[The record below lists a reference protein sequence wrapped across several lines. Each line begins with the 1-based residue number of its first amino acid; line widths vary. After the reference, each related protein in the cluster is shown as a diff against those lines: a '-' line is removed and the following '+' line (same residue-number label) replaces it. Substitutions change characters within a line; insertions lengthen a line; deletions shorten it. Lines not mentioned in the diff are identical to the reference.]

1 MQKKTITDL
10 LASFNEQSDK
20 VKICLTD
27 LLDVVKDGRVP
38 TAEAMS
44 SLDSCVADLRT
55 RYNAIYAVAKDSVA
69 PEELPECGVAA
80 HNIAAAVE
88 NSRKKYLDE
97 QLERATAVL
106 KKFISIKSLID
117 DYATALA
124 PYQSAASSLLA
135 QLAEDTVE
143 KLLPET
149 EAPEIFLEAMQA
161 DNIHSPS
168 GIELMTKVQQNY
180 PNMAITMGLLTNQF
194 YFETSNNSPETL
206 TGSDEEFQSPDQP
219 LGEQKPV
226 TITPP
231 ADTCGEEAIDDSE
244 TEEIEEEITT
254 YLVQNKVK
262 TGTPSVSTFKK
273 EIDKLGRYF
282 PEIRTILPLFTN
294 LGVLSKPQ
302 ICMSGFLM
310 GCFEGGE
317 DSIERVFSAVD
328 TLVAKGYLAEFTTNS
343 DSTLYCL
350 SGYCSACMQ
359 KESIRTSRNI
369 FEISVGR
376 IAISATTEISIEE
389 SLRFYFCNETLLM
402 YLWGQKESLPTQKY
416 QKIKESIKWCEDHY
430 NVNFYSDGI
439 TITAYLGFLIRT
451 DDNLNSPKLDASGIE
466 AKYLIISRD
475 NANDTIVF
483 NSACERVFIVD
494 GKELYICD
502 PKENLMAQIPGAN
515 ATTHAEDIEKVT
527 TGETTVDSGTT
538 RNTACDKRSV
548 NDTVSVS
555 QDIHEEQ
562 NTAIIPEVAE
572 EPAVVAIPNS
582 TSIDVVPDTPTVIEE
597 DTLEA
602 PAGITIEPTK
612 QTTVAIAATNHSVT
626 IPDLVNPQSLL
637 ELNRVPTDE
646 EFCQAV
652 HNLLC
657 QQTTEDQLSAVIV
670 NAVLFARGAGLEY
683 NCPQSK
689 QLSTQLRLATNLM
702 LDECN
707 YSSEFLANA
716 FGNTEA
722 EVPALTLA
730 AYMYAL
736 LTPAVMYDYGLKAQT
751 EQYLSDYELYFYG
764 LDAFKALFNKL
775 MGVRAVKAS
784 GFTPAVIALL
794 GNEAESERFVK
805 SLRKEARANL
815 TVNTPKTRMKAL
827 PIMYN
832 AEFGTGS
839 DLRQCLEIIADGKID
854 SDSIEWV
861 EAILSE
867 YCEVTEGTYCILE
880 EKIEERLNQAWD
892 DANPK
897 SKFKLEYD
905 ARDQAIRQ
913 YRQRLVV
920 MVKWVEHIR
929 NSTGNKEDIDRLKAL
944 RKDILKMIDQIRQD
958 PSWHNVRDANV
969 LVWLLHH
976 MKNYLQDTVSNV
988 EIYSDLL
995 LTGIFSLTEE
1005 GIPEIDT
1012 SLGNIR
1018 YYEIWRNALKHII
1031 APRRSIEEITA
1042 EILGETIDADAGLKD
1057 NLRQLAML
1065 GLASASDDDVFIV
1078 SAGQAKEAA
1087 DSANLRTD
1095 HFKDHLELAYT
1106 YYQINETE
1114 KENLAGIMNQYKSAF
1129 YEIKDF
1135 AAWRRFLEALEMQIQ
1150 EFAVG
1155 RKKGLRSRLSARLAE
1170 SPSSSLLLEAERLLE
1185 EDSNFAV
1192 TEEYLNRYEA
1202 GERDLDNT
1210 TLFDN
1215 DYFSDFL
1222 KPTVYDPLLQECV
1235 RSKGRAL
1242 KAFGWTYLEKHLPKD
1257 WTARLRD
1264 DSKALISN
1272 WPARKDTAT
1281 PAQVQGLLKGLGI
1294 DAIKA
1299 TKVTGRKEEMW
1310 QLVVKPSAKSLA
1322 DYLHPIAAF
1331 GTQMKSPLQAIFL
1344 YGNYTEQQL
1353 VDTVTSM
1360 NLGTMSIVFID
1371 RPIDAAGRRYI
1382 GEIFHTQKT
1391 GQNPF
1396 LLVDQ
1401 VLLLYLA
1408 MHQETE
1414 RLPALLKC
1422 TLPYATY
1429 QPFVRDG
1436 GSTADEMFCGRALE
1450 LATIIDPNG
1459 ACVVYGGR
1467 QLGKTALLE
1476 RAESRCSKPE
1486 SKQYAVYSTI
1496 IRQKDESEVVE
1507 TLLADIERKTD
1518 GKIALK
1524 PCKTIREMCSQLSG
1538 LFRTGQIVSMHLLID
1553 EVDDFLGSIADVA
1566 YKPIQPLVD
1575 LKRETKNNFKF
1586 VIAGLHNVCRA
1597 KNATKENGIFGQ
1609 LGTPLC
1615 IKPLSPTDALQLL
1628 SKPLRYLGFQID
1640 RYPHLETILTNTNYY
1655 PGILQFF
1662 GYILV
1667 ETLTGQYSKYYH
1679 AADGNP
1685 PFTLQNDQLGAV
1697 MNSADLNKSIK
1708 DKFRWSLELDPRY
1721 FMIARC
1727 ITLLYH
1733 IYEDDRTSGSWRGFS
1748 VDDVMSVA
1756 EDYEIHCLKDVSK
1769 SEYIILMDEMVEMG
1783 ILGKPDDS
1791 THTYRL
1797 RRNSFVDIIGESLEI
1812 LDNDIKA
1819 NNVEG

>member
-1 MQKKTITDL
+1 MENRTITDL
-10 LASFNEQSDK
+10 LALFDEQSDK
-20 VKICLTD
+20 VKVCLTD
-27 LLDVVKDGRVP
+27 LLDVVKDGRIP
-38 TAEAMS
+38 TPEAMS
-44 SLDSCVADLRT
+44 ILDSCVADLHT
-55 RYNAIYAVAKDSVA
+55 RYNAIYTVARDSVA
-69 PEELPECGVAA
+69 AEELPEYGMSTSI
-80 HNIAAAVE
+80 IA
-88 NSRKKYLDE
+88 NTIKSSRKKYLDE
-97 QLERATAVL
+97 QLERATAIL
-106 KKFISIKSLID
+106 KKFISIKSLIEE
-117 DYATALA
+117 YAAALA
-124 PYQSAASSLLA
+124 PYQSAAESILNQMA
-135 QLAEDTVE
+135 VDTVE
-143 KLLPET
+143 ALLPET
-149 EAPEIFLEAMQA
+149 EAPAIFLKAMQEE
-161 DNIHSPS
+161 DIHSPT
-168 GIELMTKVQQNY
+168 GINLMTCVHQKF
-180 PNMAITMGLLTNQF
+180 PDMAITMGLLTKQY
-194 YFETSNNSPETL
+194 YFFTDDNTSDKSPQPDVL
-206 TGSDEEFQSPDQP
+206 TNDAIEKPSSLPNEVFVNEPESESIDIAASSKTAENTTVEDLHVEEDSSGSEESAFV
-219 LGEQKPV
+219 V
-226 TITPP
+226 TY
-231 ADTCGEEAIDDSE
+231 AIN
-244 TEEIEEEITT
+244 
-254 YLVQNKVK
+254 NKVR
-262 TGTPSVSTFKK
+262 TGTANVSSFKK
-273 EIDKLGRYF
+273 EIEKLSLNY

-294 LGVLSKPQ
+294 FGVLNKFQ
-302 ICMSGFLM
+302 IFSMSVLM
-310 GCFEGGE
+310 GCSDGE
-317 DSIERVFSAVD
+317 EETKNRFYVAIDMLIE
-328 TLVAKGYLAEFTTNS
+328 KGYLAEFTTKYT
-343 DSTLYCL
+343 TLYCL
-350 SGYCSACMQ
+350 TNYVSACMQ
-359 KESIRTSRNI
+359 KESIKKSRNV
-369 FEISVGR
+369 FKLSVGNVT
-376 IAISATTEISIEE
+376 ISANTEISIPEALVFYLCNNTL
-389 SLRFYFCNETLLM
+389 SL
-402 YLWGQKESLPTQKY
+402 YLRAQKDMLSAPRY
-416 QKIKESIKWCEDHY
+416 AKIKASIKWCDNHY
-430 NVNFYSDGI
+430 KVAFYDEE
-439 TITAYLGFLIRT
+439 TLRTAHLYFLHRAC
-451 DDNLNSPKLDASGIE
+451 DKLESFKLDATDVES
-466 AKYLIISRD
+466 KYIIISKD
-475 NANDTIVF
+475 NADDTIIF
-483 NSACERVFIVD
+483 NPICEKVIVAD
-494 GKELYICD
+494 RRKIYFCD
-502 PKENLMAQIPGAN
+502 PKVNLLEQ
-515 ATTHAEDIEKVT
+515 IEKCQSADDTNLDNDASVKPGELEVPPVVT
-527 TGETTVDSGTT
+527 PVI
-538 RNTACDKRSV
+538 NT
-548 NDTVSVS
+548 
-555 QDIHEEQ
+555 
-562 NTAIIPEVAE
+562 
-572 EPAVVAIPNS
+572 
-582 TSIDVVPDTPTVIEE
+582 IDVVTELPTEGSILEILPVVEKESLSTDVEEAVPEVIESSLHMVECKPEPVTTPDTLT
-597 DTLEA
+597 
-602 PAGITIEPTK
+602 
-612 QTTVAIAATNHSVT
+612 
-626 IPDLVNPQSLL
+626 PQMLL
-637 ELNRVPTDE
+637 DLNRIPSDN
-646 EFCQAV
+646 EFCQV
-652 HNLLC
+652 IHSLLC
-657 QQTTEDQLSAVIV
+657 GNIKESELTTTIV
-670 NAVLFARGAGLEY
+670 NAVLLARGAGLAHD
-683 NCPQSK
+683 CPNSK
-689 QLSTQLRLATNLM
+689 QLSSQLRLATNLM
-702 LDECN
+702 RDECN
-707 YSSEFLANA
+707 YSSEFLATS
-716 FGNTEA
+716 FGNVEA
-722 EVPALTLA
+722 DVPALTLA

-751 EQYLSDYELYFYG
+751 EQYLSDYDLYFDG
-764 LDAFKALFNKL
+764 LNSFKALFNKL
-775 MGVRAVKAS
+775 MSVHAVNAS

-794 GNEAESERFVK
+794 GNEAERERFIK
-805 SLRKEARANL
+805 ALREEAQANL
-815 TVNTPKTRMKAL
+815 TINAPKTRMKAL
-827 PIMYN
+827 PVMYN
-832 AEFGTGS
+832 AEFGIRS
-839 DLRQCLEIIADGKID
+839 DLRHCLEIIAEGKTD
-854 SDSIEWV
+854 RDSIEWV
-861 EAILSE
+861 EEILSE
-867 YCEVTEGTYCILE
+867 YCEVADGVFCIIE
-880 EKIEERLNQAWD
+880 SKIENRLNQAWD

-905 ARDQAIRQ
+905 ARDQALRQ
-913 YRQRLVV
+913 YRQRLSI

-929 NSTGNKEDIDRLKAL
+929 NSTGNKECIDRLKTL
-944 RKDILKMIDQIRQD
+944 RKDILKMIDQISQD
-958 PSWHNVRDANV
+958 SSWHNVADANV
-969 LVWLLHH
+969 LAWLLHH
-976 MKNYLQDTVSNV
+976 MKDYLQDTVSNV

-995 LTGIFSLTEE
+995 LTGIFSLTKE
-1005 GIPEIDT
+1005 GTPEIDT
-1012 SLGNIR
+1012 SLGNIK
-1018 YYEIWRNALKHII
+1018 YYEIWRNALKHIVT
-1031 APRRSIEEITA
+1031 PRRSINEITA
-1042 EILGETIDADAGLKD
+1042 EILGETINAESGLKD
-1057 NLRQLAML
+1057 NLHQLTML
-1065 GLASASDDDVFIV
+1065 GSISASDDDVFIV
-1078 SAGQAKEAA
+1078 SDEQAMEAA
-1087 DSANLRTD
+1087 DSANLHTD

-1114 KENLAGIMNQYKSAF
+1114 KETLAGIMNQYKSAF

-1150 EFAVG
+1150 EFADR
-1155 RKKGLRSRLSARLAE
+1155 RKKGLRSRLNARLEEA
-1170 SPSSSLLLEAERLLE
+1170 PTSSLLLEAERLLE
-1185 EDSNFAV
+1185 EDSNFSV

-1202 GERDLDNT
+1202 GERDLDST

-1222 KPTVYDPLLQECV
+1222 KPSVFDPLFQECV

-1257 WTARLRD
+1257 WTTRLRE
-1264 DSKALISN
+1264 DSKTVISN

-1281 PAQVQGLLKGLGI
+1281 PTQVQGLLKGLGI
-1294 DAIKA
+1294 DVIKA

-1310 QLVVKPSAKSLA
+1310 QLAVKPSAKGLA

-1371 RPIDAAGRRYI
+1371 RPIDVVRRRYI

-1436 GSTADEMFCGRALE
+1436 GSTADEMFCGRSLE

-1507 TLLADIERKTD
+1507 TLLTDIERKTD
-1518 GKIALK
+1518 GKITLK
-1524 PCKTIREMCSQLSG
+1524 SCKTIREMCSQLSA
-1538 LFRTGQIVSMHLLID
+1538 LFRSGQIVSMHLLID
-1553 EVDDFLGSIADVA
+1553 EVDDFLGAIADLS
-1566 YKPIQPLVD
+1566 YEPIQPLVD

-1727 ITLLYH
+1727 ITFLYH
-1733 IYEDDRTSGSWRGFS
+1733 IYEDDRSAGSWRGFS
-1748 VDDVMSVA
+1748 VEDVMSLA
-1756 EDYEIHCLKDVSK
+1756 EEYDIHCLKEISK
-1769 SEYIILMDEMVEMG
+1769 SEYIVLMDEMVEMG

-1812 LDNDIKA
+1812 LENDIKA
-1819 NNVEG
+1819 NNVEV

>member
-1 MQKKTITDL
+1 MQNKIITDL
-10 LASFNEQSDK
+10 LASFDEQSDK

-27 LLDVVKDGRVP
+27 LLDVVKCGCVP
-38 TAEAMS
+38 APEAMS

-55 RYNAIYAVAKDSVA
+55 RYNAIYAAAKDSVSA
-69 PEELPECGVAA
+69 DELPECGVAVSV
-80 HNIAAAVE
+80 IADAVK

-97 QLERATAVL
+97 QLERASTVL

-117 DYATALA
+117 GYATALA
-124 PYQSAASSLLA
+124 PYQSAAASLLD
-135 QLAEDTVE
+135 QMAEDTVE
-143 KLLPET
+143 AFLPKM
-149 EAPEIFLEAMQA
+149 EAPGIFLEAMQEE
-161 DNIHSPS
+161 NIHSLS
-168 GIELMTKVQQNY
+168 GIDLMTRVQENF
-180 PNMAITMGLLTNQF
+180 PDMAITMGLLTKQY
-194 YFETSNNSPETL
+194 YF
-206 TGSDEEFQSPDQP
+206 
-219 LGEQKPV
+219 
-226 TITPP
+226 P
-231 ADTCGEEAIDDSE
+231 ADSDALTEADRLVDLADVAGGNPVVSLEEVIEEE
-244 TEEIEEEITT
+244 TEEQSAISAILPDTSGNPPVEDYSEVEVVPAEDESEEIVT
-254 YLVQNKVK
+254 YAIKNRVK
-262 TGTPSVSTFKK
+262 TGTPSVSGFKK
-273 EIDKLGRYF
+273 EIDKLGRYYS
-282 PEIRTILPLFTN
+282 EIRTILPLFTN
-294 LGVLSKPQ
+294 LGVLDKFQ
-302 ICMSGFLM
+302 IFSIGVLM
-310 GCFEGGE
+310 DCFDGGE
-317 DSIERVFSAVD
+317 DTKARVHAAVD
-328 TLVAKGYLAEFTTNS
+328 MLVEKGYLAEFTAQHT
-343 DSTLYCL
+343 TLYCL
-350 SGYCSACMQ
+350 PNYVSACMQ
-359 KESIRTSRNI
+359 KESIKKSHNI
-369 FEISVGR
+369 FNISVGNVTV
-376 IAISATTEISIEE
+376 SANTEISITEA
-389 SLRFYFCNETLLM
+389 LKLHFCNDTLFL
-402 YLWGQKESLPTQKY
+402 YLWSQKDCLAAPRY
-416 QKIKESIKWCEDHY
+416 AKIKESIKWCDDHY
-430 NVNFYSDGI
+430 KIAFYDAG
-439 TITAYLGFLIRT
+439 TLRTARLDFLIRT
-451 DDNLNSPKLDASGIE
+451 DDKLESPELDATDVAS
-466 AKYLIISRD
+466 KYLIISKD
-475 NANDTIVF
+475 NANDTTIF
-483 NSACERVFIVD
+483 NSICEKVLVVD
-494 GKELYICD
+494 GGKIYFCD
-502 PKENLMAQIPGAN
+502 PKKNLMEQIK
-515 ATTHAEDIEKVT
+515 EFE
-527 TGETTVDSGTT
+527 
-538 RNTACDKRSV
+538 
-548 NDTVSVS
+548 
-555 QDIHEEQ
+555 
-562 NTAIIPEVAE
+562 
-572 EPAVVAIPNS
+572 S
-582 TSIDVVPDTPTVIEE
+582 TSDVNPEDDTAVELSEPEALPVEAPLVDAAKIIVETPTAESEPGTQTLVE
-597 DTLEA
+597 DEA
-602 PAGITIEPTK
+602 PSVEEVEIVPEIIEVSLPIEDEAEPVVSMDILTP
-612 QTTVAIAATNHSVT
+612 QALL
-626 IPDLVNPQSLL
+626 DLK
-637 ELNRVPTDE
+637 RVPSDD
-646 EFCQAV
+646 EFCQV
-652 HNLLC
+652 IHSLLC
-657 QQTTEDQLSAVIV
+657 SNIKESELTATIV
-670 NAVLFARGAGLEY
+670 NAVLLARGAGLAQ
-683 NCPQSK
+683 NCPKSK
-689 QLSTQLRLATNLM
+689 QLSSQLRLATNLM

-716 FGNTEA
+716 FGNA
-722 EVPALTLA
+722 DADVPALTLA

-751 EQYLSDYELYFYG
+751 EQYLSDYDLYFDG
-764 LDAFKALFNKL
+764 LDAFKSLFNKL

-805 SLRKEARANL
+805 ALRKEAQANL
-815 TVNTPKTRMKAL
+815 TVNAPKTRMKAL
-827 PIMYN
+827 PVMYN

-839 DLRQCLEIIADGKID
+839 DLRQCLEIIAEGKTD

-861 EAILSE
+861 EEILSE
-867 YCEVTEGTYCILE
+867 YCEVTDGVYCVIE
-880 EKIEERLNQAWD
+880 DKIEDHLNQAWD

-905 ARDQAIRQ
+905 ARDQALRQ
-913 YRQRLVV
+913 YRQRLAI

-929 NSTGNKEDIDRLKAL
+929 NSTGNKEDIDRLKTL
-944 RKDILKMIDQIRQD
+944 RKDILKTIEQIRLD
-958 PSWHNVRDANV
+958 SRWRNVRDANV
-969 LVWLLHH
+969 LDWLLTH
-976 MKNYLQDTVSNV
+976 MKNYLQDAVSNV

-1005 GIPEIDT
+1005 GTPEIDS
-1012 SLGNIR
+1012 SLSNIR
-1018 YYEIWRNALKHII
+1018 YYEVWRNALKHIV
-1031 APRRSIEEITA
+1031 APRRSIDEITA
-1042 EILGETIDADAGLKD
+1042 EILGETLDAEAGLKD
-1057 NLRQLAML
+1057 NLRQLSML
-1065 GLASASDDDVFIV
+1065 GLLSSSDDDVFVV
-1078 SAGQAKEAA
+1078 SDGQAKEAA
-1087 DSANLRTD
+1087 DSANLRTE

-1150 EFAVG
+1150 EFADG
-1155 RKKGLRSRLSARLAE
+1155 RKKGLRSRLSARLADAPT
-1170 SPSSSLLLEAERLLE
+1170 SALLLEAERLLE

-1222 KPTVYDPLLQECV
+1222 KPSVYDPLLQECV

-1242 KAFGWTYLEKHLPKD
+1242 KAFGWTYLERHLPKD
-1257 WTARLRD
+1257 WTARLRE
-1264 DSKALISN
+1264 DSKTLISN

-1281 PAQVQGLLKGLGI
+1281 PSQVQGLLKGLGI
-1294 DAIKA
+1294 DVIKA

-1310 QLVVKPSAKSLA
+1310 QLAVKPSAKSLA

-1371 RPIDAAGRRYI
+1371 RPIDAASRRYI

-1486 SKQYAVYSTI
+1486 NKQYAVYSTI

-1507 TLLADIERKTD
+1507 TLLSDIERKTD
-1518 GKIALK
+1518 GKISLK
-1524 PCKTIREMCSQLSG
+1524 PSKTIRGMCSQLSG
-1538 LFRTGQIVSMHLLID
+1538 LFRSGQIVSMHLLID
-1553 EVDDFLGSIADVA
+1553 EVDDFLGAIADES

-1727 ITLLYH
+1727 ITFLYH

-1756 EDYEIHCLKDVSK
+1756 EEYEIHCLKDVTK
-1769 SEYIILMDEMVEMG
+1769 AEYIILMDEMVEMG

-1812 LDNDIKA
+1812 LENDIKA

>member
-10 LASFNEQSDK
+10 LALFDEQSDK
-20 VKICLTD
+20 VRICLTD
-27 LLDVVKDGRVP
+27 LLDIVKDGRVP
-38 TAEAMS
+38 TPEAMS
-44 SLDSCVADLRT
+44 GLDSCVADLHT
-55 RYNAIYAVAKDSVA
+55 RYNAIYAVAKDAVSV
-69 PEELPECGVAA
+69 EELPAHGVAA
-80 HNIAAAVE
+80 NVIADAIK

-97 QLERATAVL
+97 QLDRATAIL

-117 DYATALA
+117 GYAAALA
-124 PYQSAASSLLA
+124 PYQSVAASILDRMA
-135 QLAEDTVE
+135 ADTVE
-143 KLLPET
+143 ELLPET
-149 EAPEIFLEAMQA
+149 EAPEIFLEAMREE
-161 DNIHSPS
+161 NIHSLS
-168 GIELMTKVQQNY
+168 GIDLMTRVQQKF
-180 PNMAITMGLLTNQF
+180 PDMAITMGLLTKQY
-194 YFETSNNSPETL
+194 YFSADNDAPAEAPQTVPSVNIVEENPVVIQNEVVAGEPEMT
-206 TGSDEEFQSPDQP
+206 
-219 LGEQKPV
+219 PV
-226 TITPP
+226 TITALPVTTENTMVERSV
-231 ADTCGEEAIDDSE
+231 AEETVSVVD
-244 TEEIEEEITT
+244 EENAVVT
-254 YLVQNKVK
+254 YPINNKVK
-262 TGTPSVSTFKK
+262 TGTANVSSFKK
-273 EIDKLGRYF
+273 EIDKLSRYY

-294 LGVLSKPQ
+294 LGVMDKFQ
-302 ICMSGFLM
+302 IFSMSVLM
-310 GCFEGGE
+310 NCSDGG
-317 DSIERVFSAVD
+317 DGAKERFYAAVD
-328 TLVAKGYLAEFTTNS
+328 MLVQKGYLAEFTAQ
-343 DSTLYCL
+343 DKILYCL
-350 SGYCSACMQ
+350 PYYVSACMQ
-359 KESIRTSRNI
+359 KESIKKSRNV
-369 FEISVGR
+369 FEVSVGNVTL
-376 IAISATTEISIEE
+376 SANTEISIAEA
-389 SLRFYFCNETLLM
+389 LMFHLCNDTLFL
-402 YLWGQKESLPTQKY
+402 YLWAQKDILPAPRY
-416 QKIKESIKWCEDHY
+416 AKIKESIKWCDDHY
-430 NVNFYSDGI
+430 KIALYDDS
-439 TITAYLGFLIRT
+439 TLQTAYLGCLIRD
-451 DDNLNSPKLDASGIE
+451 DDNLESPELDAISVD
-466 AKYLIISRD
+466 AKYIIISKVNAD
-475 NANDTIVF
+475 NRIIFNDNCAKVIVV
-483 NSACERVFIVD
+483 NC
-494 GKELYICD
+494 GKIYFCD
-502 PKENLMAQIPGAN
+502 PKRNLLEQIEENEPVDDTDTIEDMPVNPIKTEARP
-515 ATTHAEDIEKVT
+515 AEDALADVVEIA
-527 TGETTVDSGTT
+527 GEPIVEAS
-538 RNTACDKRSV
+538 APAV
-548 NDTVSVS
+548 L
-555 QDIHEEQ
+555 
-562 NTAIIPEVAE
+562 PVAE
-572 EPAVVAIPNS
+572 EELPSMDNKEEPIIVDQLNPVVADEAVPITAS
-582 TSIDVVPDTPTVIEE
+582 DV
-597 DTLEA
+597 L
-602 PAGITIEPTK
+602 
-612 QTTVAIAATNHSVT
+612 S
-626 IPDLVNPQSLL
+626 PQALL
-637 ELNRVPTDE
+637 ELKRVPSDD
-646 EFCQAV
+646 EFCQVIHAIL
-652 HNLLC
+652 NSDIKESEL
-657 QQTTEDQLSAVIV
+657 TATIV
-670 NAVLFARGAGLEY
+670 NAVLLARGAGLAH
-683 NCPQSK
+683 NCPNSK
-689 QLSTQLRLATNLM
+689 QLSSQLRLATNLM

-707 YSSEFLANA
+707 YSSEFLATA
-716 FGNTEA
+716 FGNAEA
-722 EVPALTLA
+722 DIPALTLA
-730 AYMYAL
+730 TYMYAL

-751 EQYLSDYELYFYG
+751 EQYLSDFEIYFDG

-775 MGVRAVKAS
+775 MGVRSVKAS

-805 SLRKEARANL
+805 SLRKEAQANL

-827 PIMYN
+827 PVMYN
-832 AEFGTGS
+832 AEFGVGS
-839 DLRQCLEIIADGKID
+839 DFRQCLEIIAEGKTD
-854 SDSIEWV
+854 SDSIEWI

-867 YCEVTEGTYCILE
+867 YCEVTEGVYCVVE
-880 EKIEERLNQAWD
+880 DKIEDRLNQAWD

-905 ARDQAIRQ
+905 ARDQALRQ
-913 YRQRLVV
+913 YRQRLAV

-929 NSTGNKEDIDRLKAL
+929 NSTGNKADIDRLKTL
-944 RKDILKMIDQIRQD
+944 RKDILEMIDQIRQD
-958 PSWHNVRDANV
+958 SSWHNVSDASV
-969 LVWLLHH
+969 LAWLLHH
-976 MKNYLQDTVSNV
+976 MKNYLQDSVSNV
-988 EIYSDLL
+988 EIYSDVL
-995 LTGIFSLTEE
+995 LTGIFSLTED
-1005 GIPEIDT
+1005 GTPEIDT

-1018 YYEIWRNALKHII
+1018 YYEVWRNALKHII

-1042 EILGETIDADAGLKD
+1042 EILGETIDADVGLKD

-1065 GLASASDDDVFIV
+1065 GLISKSDEDVFIV
-1078 SAGQAKEAA
+1078 SDDQAKEAA

-1150 EFAVG
+1150 EFADG

-1170 SPSSSLLLEAERLLE
+1170 APTSSLLLEAERLLE
-1185 EDSNFAV
+1185 EESNFAV
-1192 TEEYLNRYEA
+1192 TEEYLNRFEA
-1202 GERDLDNT
+1202 GERELDTT

-1215 DYFSDFL
+1215 DYFSEFL
-1222 KPTVYDPLLQECV
+1222 KPSVYDPLLQECV

-1242 KAFGWTYLEKHLPKD
+1242 KAFGWNYLEKHLPKD

-1264 DSKALISN
+1264 DSKALVSN
-1272 WPARKDTAT
+1272 WPTRKDTAT
-1281 PAQVQGLLKGLGI
+1281 PLQVQGLLKGLGV
-1294 DAIKA
+1294 DVIKA

-1310 QLVVKPSAKSLA
+1310 QLSVKPTAKSLA

-1331 GTQMKSPLQAIFL
+1331 GTQMKSLLQAIFL

-1486 SKQYAVYSTI
+1486 NKQYAVYSTI
-1496 IRQKDESEVVE
+1496 IRQKDEAEVVE

-1518 GKIALK
+1518 GRIALK

-1538 LFRTGQIVSMHLLID
+1538 LFRSGQIVSMHLLID
-1553 EVDDFLGSIADVA
+1553 EVDDFLGAIADAA

-1597 KNATKENGIFGQ
+1597 KNATRENGIFGQ

-1615 IKPLSPTDALQLL
+1615 IKPLTPTDALQLL

-1733 IYEDDRTSGSWRGFS
+1733 IYEDDRASGSWRGFP

-1756 EDYEIHCLKDVSK
+1756 EDYDIHCLKEVTK

-1812 LDNDIKA
+1812 LDNDIQA

>member
-1 MQKKTITDL
+1 MQKNTITDL

-38 TAEAMS
+38 TPEAMS
-44 SLDSCVADLRT
+44 SLDSCVADLHI
-55 RYNAIYAVAKDSVA
+55 RYNAIYVVAKDSVA
-69 PEELPECGVAA
+69 AEELPECGVAA
-80 HNIAAAVE
+80 SVIVDAVN

-106 KKFISIKSLID
+106 KKFIGIKSLID
-117 DYATALA
+117 GYAAALA
-124 PYQSAASSLLA
+124 PYQSAAASLLDQMA
-135 QLAEDTVE
+135 ADTVE
-143 KLLPET
+143 ALLPKT
-149 EAPEIFLEAMQA
+149 EAPEIFLEAMQEE
-161 DNIHSPS
+161 NIHSLS
-168 GIELMTKVQQNY
+168 GIDLMTRVQENF
-180 PNMAITMGLLTNQF
+180 PDMAITMGLLTKQY
-194 YFETSNNSPETL
+194 YFAADIDATNETPQLDVMVNAVAV
-206 TGSDEEFQSPDQP
+206 
-219 LGEQKPV
+219 KPV
-226 TITPP
+226 ALPDEGVADAREVKPADITESLDTAEVTAVEDPP
-231 ADTCGEEAIDDSE
+231 AEEVAPAEEEAE
-244 TEEIEEEITT
+244 TVVT
-254 YLVQNKVK
+254 YSINNKVK
-262 TGTPSVSTFKK
+262 TGTANVSGFKK
-273 EIDKLGRYF
+273 EIDKLSRSY

-294 LGVLSKPQ
+294 LGILDKFHIFSMGVLMDCSD
-302 ICMSGFLM
+302 
-310 GCFEGGE
+310 GGE
-317 DSIERVFSAVD
+317 GTKERFFAAVD
-328 TLVAKGYLAEFTTNS
+328 MLVEKGYLAEFTAKHA
-343 DSTLYCL
+343 TLYCL
-350 SGYCSACMQ
+350 PNYVSACMQ
-359 KESIRTSRNI
+359 KESIKKSHNI
-369 FEISVGR
+369 FDVSIGNVTL
-376 IAISATTEISIEE
+376 SANTEISIPEA
-389 SLRFYFCNETLLM
+389 LMFHLCNDTLFL
-402 YLWGQKESLPTQKY
+402 YLWAQKDILPTPRYGKV
-416 QKIKESIKWCEDHY
+416 KESIKWCDDHY
-430 NVNFYSDGI
+430 KISFYDEG
-439 TITAYLGFLIRT
+439 TLRTARLIYLLRT
-451 DDNLNSPKLDASGIE
+451 DDKLESPELDATYVES
-466 AKYLIISRD
+466 KYIIISKD
-475 NANDTIVF
+475 NADDTIIF
-483 NSACERVFIVD
+483 NPICEKVLVVD
-494 GKELYICD
+494 SGKLHFCD
-502 PKENLMAQIPGAN
+502 PKRNLMEQIAEFESNSDSDQECAAPEEPTEPEVPPVEVPLTEAVEVVVE
-515 ATTHAEDIEKVT
+515 APTKEPAPEVYPLVEEKVSSVEVVETVPMAIESPLPAEDEADLT
-527 TGETTVDSGTT
+527 T
-538 RNTACDKRSV
+538 TA
-548 NDTVSVS
+548 
-555 QDIHEEQ
+555 DIL
-562 NTAIIPEVAE
+562 
-572 EPAVVAIPNS
+572 
-582 TSIDVVPDTPTVIEE
+582 TPQ
-597 DTLEA
+597 TLLGLKHA
-602 PAGITIEPTK
+602 P
-612 QTTVAIAATNHSVT
+612 S
-626 IPDLVNPQSLL
+626 D
-637 ELNRVPTDE
+637 D
-646 EFCQAV
+646 EFCQV
-652 HNLLC
+652 IHSLLGSDVEESEL
-657 QQTTEDQLSAVIV
+657 TATIV
-670 NAVLFARGAGLEY
+670 NAVLLARGAGLAQ
-683 NCPQSK
+683 NCPNSK
-689 QLSTQLRLATNLM
+689 LLSSQLRLATNM
-702 LDECN
+702 MRDECN
-707 YSSEFLANA
+707 YSSEFLATA
-716 FGNTEA
+716 FGNA
-722 EVPALTLA
+722 GADVPALTLA

-751 EQYLSDYELYFYG
+751 EQYLSDYDLYFDG
-764 LDAFKALFNKL
+764 LDVFKALFNKL
-775 MGVRAVKAS
+775 MSVRSVKAS

-805 SLRKEARANL
+805 TLRKEARANL

-827 PIMYN
+827 PVMYN
-832 AEFGTGS
+832 AEFGIGS
-839 DLRQCLEIIADGKID
+839 DLRQCLEIIAEGKTD

-861 EAILSE
+861 EEILSE
-867 YCEVTEGTYCILE
+867 YCEVTEGAYCIIE
-880 EKIEERLNQAWD
+880 DKIEDRLNQAWD
-892 DANPK
+892 NANPK

-905 ARDQAIRQ
+905 ARDQALRQ
-913 YRQRLVV
+913 YRQRLAV

-929 NSTGNKEDIDRLKAL
+929 NSTGNKEDIDRLKTL
-944 RKDILKMIDQIRQD
+944 RKDILKMIDQISQD
-958 PSWHNVRDANV
+958 SSWHNVSDANV
-969 LVWLLHH
+969 LAWLLHH
-976 MKNYLQDTVSNV
+976 MKNYLQDAVSNV

-1005 GIPEIDT
+1005 GTPEIDT

-1018 YYEIWRNALKHII
+1018 YYEIWRNALKHIV
-1031 APRRSIEEITA
+1031 APRRSIDEITA
-1042 EILGETIDADAGLKD
+1042 EILGETIDAEAGLKD

-1065 GLASASDDDVFIV
+1065 GLISASDDDVFVV
-1078 SAGQAKEAA
+1078 SDGQEKEAA
-1087 DSANLRTD
+1087 DSANLRTE

-1150 EFAVG
+1150 EFADG

-1170 SPSSSLLLEAERLLE
+1170 NPTSTLLLEAERLLE

-1222 KPTVYDPLLQECV
+1222 KPSVYDPLLQECV

-1242 KAFGWTYLEKHLPKD
+1242 KSFGWTYLEKHLPKD
-1257 WTARLRD
+1257 WTVRLRE
-1264 DSKALISN
+1264 DSKALVSN

-1294 DAIKA
+1294 DALKA
-1299 TKVTGRKEEMW
+1299 TKVTGRREEMW
-1310 QLVVKPSAKSLA
+1310 QLAVKPSAKSLA

-1331 GTQMKSPLQAIFL
+1331 GTQMKSPLQIIFL

-1353 VDTVTSM
+1353 VDTVTSL

-1391 GQNPF
+1391 SQNPF

-1486 SKQYAVYSTI
+1486 NKQYAVYSSI

-1538 LFRTGQIVSMHLLID
+1538 MFRTGQIVSMHLLID
-1553 EVDDFLGSIADVA
+1553 EVDVFLGAIADVA

-1727 ITLLYH
+1727 ITFLYH

-1748 VDDVMSVA
+1748 VEDVMSVA
-1756 EDYEIHCLKDVSK
+1756 EEYTIYCLKDVSK

-1812 LDNDIKA
+1812 LENDIQT

>member
-1 MQKKTITDL
+1 MQKKTITEL
-10 LASFNEQSDK
+10 LALFDEQSDK
-20 VKICLTD
+20 VKICLTA
-27 LLDVVKDGRVP
+27 LLDIVKDGRVP
-38 TAEAMS
+38 TPEAMS
-44 SLDSCVADLRT
+44 GLDSCVADLHT
-55 RYNAIYAVAKDSVA
+55 RYNAIYAVAKDTVSV
-69 PEELPECGVAA
+69 EELPAHGVAT
-80 HNIAAAVE
+80 NVIADAIR

-97 QLERATAVL
+97 QLDRATTIL

-117 DYATALA
+117 GYAAALA
-124 PYQSAASSLLA
+124 PYQSAAASILDQMA
-135 QLAEDTVE
+135 ADTVE
-143 KLLPET
+143 ELLPET
-149 EAPEIFLEAMQA
+149 EAPKIFLEAMREE
-161 DNIHSPS
+161 NIHSLT
-168 GIELMTKVQQNY
+168 GIDLMTRVQQKF
-180 PNMAITMGLLTNQF
+180 PDMAITMGLLTKQY
-194 YFETSNNSPETL
+194 YFSADNDASAEEPQAIEAVSVEIENPVVPDEVVEDEPEV
-206 TGSDEEFQSPDQP
+206 P
-219 LGEQKPV
+219 PV
-226 TITPP
+226 TVAVLPMTIEDTEVEPP
-231 ADTCGEEAIDDSE
+231 AEEADSVA
-244 TEEIEEEITT
+244 EEEDPVVT
-254 YLVQNKVK
+254 YPINNKVK
-262 TGTPSVSTFKK
+262 IGSANVSSFKK
-273 EIDKLGRYF
+273 EIDKLSRYY

-294 LGVLSKPQ
+294 LGVMDKFQ
-302 ICMSGFLM
+302 IFSMSVLM
-310 GCFEGGE
+310 DCSDGG
-317 DSIERVFSAVD
+317 DGAKERFYAAVD
-328 TLVAKGYLAEFTTNS
+328 MLVEKGYLAEFTAQ
-343 DSTLYCL
+343 DEILYCL
-350 SGYCSACMQ
+350 PYYVSACMQ
-359 KESIRTSRNI
+359 KESIKKSRNV
-369 FEISVGR
+369 FEVSVGNVTLSANTEISV
-376 IAISATTEISIEE
+376 AEALTFH
-389 SLRFYFCNETLLM
+389 LCNDTLFL
-402 YLWGQKESLPTQKY
+402 YLWAQKDILPAPRY
-416 QKIKESIKWCEDHY
+416 AKIKESIKWCDDHY
-430 NVNFYSDGI
+430 KIAIYDDS
-439 TITAYLGFLIRT
+439 TLRTAYLGCLVRD
-451 DDNLNSPKLDASGIE
+451 DDNLESPELDATGVD
-466 AKYLIISRD
+466 AKYIIISKA
-475 NANDTIVF
+475 NADDTIIFNDT
-483 NSACERVFIVD
+483 CEKVIIANC
-494 GKELYICD
+494 GKIYFCD
-502 PKENLMAQIPGAN
+502 PKRNLLDQIEEDESSGNDDALDEMSRNSVELEPLPVEDSPAD
-515 ATTHAEDIEKVT
+515 AVESVVEPTT
-527 TGETTVDSGTT
+527 
-538 RNTACDKRSV
+538 
-548 NDTVSVS
+548 
-555 QDIHEEQ
+555 
-562 NTAIIPEVAE
+562 E
-572 EPAVVAIPNS
+572 EPASVELAVGEEELPSEDMKEAEPEIVDQLDPVVENEVAPIADP
-582 TSIDVVPDTPTVIEE
+582 DVLTPR
-597 DTLEA
+597 A
-602 PAGITIEPTK
+602 M
-612 QTTVAIAATNHSVT
+612 
-626 IPDLVNPQSLL
+626 L
-637 ELNRVPTDE
+637 ELKREPSDD
-646 EFCQAV
+646 EFCQVIHAIL
-652 HNLLC
+652 NSDIEESEL
-657 QQTTEDQLSAVIV
+657 TATIV
-670 NAVLFARGAGLEY
+670 NAVLLARGAGLAH
-683 NCPQSK
+683 NCPNSK
-689 QLSTQLRLATNLM
+689 QLSSQLRLATNLM

-707 YSSEFLANA
+707 YSSEFLATS
-716 FGNTEA
+716 FGNAEA
-722 EVPALTLA
+722 DVPALTLA

-751 EQYLSDYELYFYG
+751 EQYLSDYEIYFDG

-775 MGVRAVKAS
+775 MGVRSVKAS

-805 SLRKEARANL
+805 SLRKEAQANL

-827 PIMYN
+827 PVMYN
-832 AEFGTGS
+832 AEFGVGS
-839 DLRQCLEIIADGKID
+839 DLRQSLEIIAEGKTD
-854 SDSIEWV
+854 SDSIEWL

-867 YCEVTEGTYCILE
+867 YCEVTEGVYCVIE
-880 EKIEERLNQAWD
+880 DKIEDRLNQAWD

-905 ARDQAIRQ
+905 ARDQALRQ
-913 YRQRLVV
+913 YRQRLAV

-929 NSTGNKEDIDRLKAL
+929 NSTGNKADIDRLKTL
-944 RKDILKMIDQIRQD
+944 RKDILKMIDQICQD
-958 PSWHNVRDANV
+958 SSWRNVSDANV
-969 LVWLLHH
+969 LTWLLHH
-976 MKNYLQDTVSNV
+976 MKNYLLDCVSNV
-988 EIYSDLL
+988 QIYSDLL
-995 LTGIFSLTEE
+995 LTGVFSLTED

-1018 YYEIWRNALKHII
+1018 YYEVWRNALKHIV
-1031 APRRSIEEITA
+1031 APRRSIEEIIA

-1065 GLASASDDDVFIV
+1065 GLISASDEDVFIV
-1078 SAGQAKEAA
+1078 TDGQAKEAA

-1129 YEIKDF
+1129 YEVKDF

-1150 EFAVG
+1150 EFADG

-1170 SPSSSLLLEAERLLE
+1170 APTSSLLLEAERLLE

-1192 TEEYLNRYEA
+1192 TEEYLNRFEA
-1202 GERDLDNT
+1202 GERELDNT

-1215 DYFSDFL
+1215 DYFRDFL
-1222 KPTVYDPLLQECV
+1222 KPSVYDPLLQECV

-1272 WPARKDTAT
+1272 WPSRKDTAT
-1281 PAQVQGLLKGLGI
+1281 PLQVQGLLKGLGI
-1294 DAIKA
+1294 DVIKA

-1310 QLVVKPSAKSLA
+1310 QLSVKPIAKSLA

-1360 NLGTMSIVFID
+1360 NLGTISIVFID

-1486 SKQYAVYSTI
+1486 NKQYAVYSTI
-1496 IRQKDESEVVE
+1496 IRQKDEAEVVE

-1518 GKIALK
+1518 GRISLK

-1538 LFRTGQIVSMHLLID
+1538 LFRSGQIVSMHLLID
-1553 EVDDFLGSIADVA
+1553 EVDDFLGAIADVA

-1733 IYEDDRTSGSWRGFS
+1733 IYEDDRASGSWRGFS

-1756 EDYEIHCLKDVSK
+1756 EDYDIHCLKEVTK

-1812 LDNDIKA
+1812 LDNDIQA
-1819 NNVEG
+1819 NNVED